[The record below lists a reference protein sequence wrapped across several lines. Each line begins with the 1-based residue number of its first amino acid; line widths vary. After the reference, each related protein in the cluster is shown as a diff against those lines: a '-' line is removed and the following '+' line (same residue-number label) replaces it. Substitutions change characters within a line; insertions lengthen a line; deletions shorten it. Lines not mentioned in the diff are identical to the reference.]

1 MKVIWEQPLA
11 VAQKFAAN
19 DYVSTCGYEI
29 LCDIET
35 PEGINYL
42 QIPGSFDWN
51 QDGVA
56 DYNGN
61 LYCSACGVKHV
72 VGRDTQFYDYT
83 FTRGGP
89 NHNATGVVDLETPIH
104 AKYWIEVNEA
114 GEMVNGHFTAPENVA
129 NMTESAKS

>member
-1 MKVIWEQPLA
+1 MRTWTSPLA
-11 VAQKFAAN
+11 VARKFAAN
-19 DYVSTCGYEI
+19 EYISSCGYEI

-51 QDGVA
+51 QDGTA

-61 LYCSACGVKHV
+61 LYASACGVKHV

-83 FTRGGP
+83 FYRGGP
-89 NHNATGVVDLETPIH
+89 NHNTTGVVDLETLIK
-104 AKYWIEVNEA
+104 AKYWIEVDEN

-129 NMTESAKS
+129 NKVESSKS

>member
-1 MKVIWEQPLA
+1 MKTWTIPVA
-11 VAQKFAAN
+11 TAQKFVAN
-19 DYVSTCGYEI
+19 DYVSACGYEI

-51 QDGVA
+51 QDGTA
-56 DYNGN
+56 DFKGN
-61 LYCSACGVKHV
+61 LYASACGVKHV

-83 FTRGGP
+83 FYRGGP
-89 NHNATGVVDLETPIH
+89 NHNATGVVDLESPITV
-104 AKYWIEVNEA
+104 KYWIEVNEA

-129 NMTESAKS
+129 NMTESNKS

>member
-1 MKVIWEQPLA
+1 MRTWTSPLA
-11 VAQKFAAN
+11 VARKFAAN
-19 DYVSTCGYEI
+19 EYVSSCGYEI

-51 QDGVA
+51 QDGTA

-61 LYCSACGVKHV
+61 LYASACGVKHV

-89 NHNATGVVDLETPIH
+89 NHNATGVVNLDKPIE
-104 AKYWIEVNEA
+104 AKYWIEVNEN
-114 GEMVNGHFTAPENVA
+114 GEMVNGHFTSPENVA
-129 NMTESAKS
+129 NMSESAKS

>member
-61 LYCSACGVKHV
+61 LYASACGTKHV

-89 NHNATGVVDLETPIH
+89 NHNATGVVTLETPIP
-104 AKYWIEVNEA
+104 AKYWIEVDES